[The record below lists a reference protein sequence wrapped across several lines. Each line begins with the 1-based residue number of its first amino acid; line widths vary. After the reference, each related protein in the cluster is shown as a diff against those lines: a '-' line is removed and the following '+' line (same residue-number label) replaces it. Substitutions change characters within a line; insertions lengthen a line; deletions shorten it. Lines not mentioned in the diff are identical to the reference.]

1 MIKKERMMLRRLV
14 YLKKLF
20 DFKDKPFIKVVT
32 GIRRCGKSTLLKM
45 FIDEIQGQGAPSDNI
60 LQMNFEDLKYDGM
73 NYRALNDYVLS
84 RLPQSGKF
92 YVFLDEI
99 QRVPQWEKT
108 VNSLFLN
115 EQIDLYLTGSNA
127 WLLSSE
133 LSTYLSGRS
142 VEIKMLPL
150 SFKEF
155 QEFYSFPTN
164 KSRQEIFSDYV
175 RFGGMPSLAE
185 CGFDETQVRQVLDGI
200 YNTVLM
206 KDVLARNDVRD
217 VSVLQK
223 LVSFLADNVGN
234 ITSVNKI
241 TQVLVSEK
249 SLSSQNNKLI
259 EKYVSLLEN
268 AFVFYRAS
276 RYDIKGKDY
285 LRNLEKYYIVDSG
298 LKNHLVSKVTDTGRI
313 LENIVYLELLRRD
326 YKVGV
331 GKVDDKE
338 VDFVAMKGN
347 DKKYFQVCESFS
359 EEATRNRE
367 LRPLQSIKD
376 SFEKIVLTLDSLYA
390 GITDDG
396 VKIVNLIDWLEE

>member
-1 MIKKERMMLRRLV
+1 MLHRLI

-20 DFKDKPFIKVVT
+20 DFKDKRFIKVVI
-32 GIRRCGKSTLLKM
+32 GIRRCGKSTLLKT
-45 FIDEIQGQGAPSDNI
+45 FVDEIRGQGVPSDNI

-73 NYRALNDYVLS
+73 DYRTLNDYVLS

-99 QRVPQWEKT
+99 QRVPQWEKA

-115 EQIDLYLTGSNA
+115 ERIDLYLTGSNA

-142 VEIKMLPL
+142 VEIKMFPL

-155 QEFYSFPTN
+155 QNFYKFSAN
-164 KSRQEIFSDYV
+164 KSRHEIFSDYV

-185 CGFDETQVRQVLDGI
+185 CGFDETQVGQVLDGI

-217 VSVLQK
+217 IPVLQK
-223 LVSFLADNVGN
+223 LVAFLADNVGN
-234 ITSVNKI
+234 ITSINKI
-241 TQVLVSEK
+241 TQVLVSER

-268 AFVFYRAS
+268 AFVFYRAP

-285 LRNLEKYYIVDSG
+285 LRNLEKYYIADSG
-298 LKNHLVSKVTDTGRI
+298 LKNHLVAKVADTGRI

-338 VDFVAMKGN
+338 VDFVAMKAN

-359 EEATRNRE
+359 DEATRKRE
-367 LRPLQSIKD
+367 LRPLQTVKD
-376 SFEKIVLTLDSLYA
+376 SFEKIVLTLDSLYT

-396 VKIVNLIDWLEE
+396 IKVVNLIDWLEE

>member
-1 MIKKERMMLRRLV
+1 MLHRLI

-20 DFKDKPFIKVVT
+20 DFKDKRFIKVVI
-32 GIRRCGKSTLLKM
+32 GIRRCGKSTLLKT
-45 FIDEIQGQGAPSDNI
+45 FVDEIRGQGVPSDNI

-73 NYRALNDYVLS
+73 DYRTLNDYVLS

-99 QRVPQWEKT
+99 QRVPQWEKA

-115 EQIDLYLTGSNA
+115 ERIDLYLTGSNA

-142 VEIKMLPL
+142 VEIKMFPL

-155 QEFYSFPTN
+155 QNFYKFSAN
-164 KSRQEIFSDYV
+164 KSRHEIFSDYV

-185 CGFDETQVRQVLDGI
+185 CGFDETQVGQVLDGI

-217 VSVLQK
+217 IPVLQK
-223 LVSFLADNVGN
+223 LVAFLADNVGN
-234 ITSVNKI
+234 ITSINKI

-268 AFVFYRAS
+268 AFVFYRAP

-285 LRNLEKYYIVDSG
+285 LKNLEKYYIVDSG
-298 LKNHLVSKVTDTGRI
+298 LKNHLVAKVADTGRI

-338 VDFVAMKGN
+338 VDFVAMKAN

-359 EEATRNRE
+359 DEATRKRE
-367 LRPLQSIKD
+367 LRPLQTVKD
-376 SFEKIVLTLDSLYA
+376 SFEKIVLTLDSLYT

-396 VKIVNLIDWLEE
+396 IKVVNLIDWLEE